1 MGKEARMSTKEAQRY
16 ALVVQIRDKKLT
28 QQAAAKALGLSVRH
42 QTPLQCGTAHKA

>member
-28 QQAAAKALGLSVRH
+28 QQAAANLNISRS
-42 QTPLQCGTAHKA
+42 